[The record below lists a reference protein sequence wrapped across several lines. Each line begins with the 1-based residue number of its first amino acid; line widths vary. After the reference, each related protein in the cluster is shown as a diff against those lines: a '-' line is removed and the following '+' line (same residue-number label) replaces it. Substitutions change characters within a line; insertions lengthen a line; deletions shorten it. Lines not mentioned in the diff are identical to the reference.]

1 MSAAR
6 SPDSRPP
13 DSRPPDVRHKVG
25 DAAIALFAQ
34 KGVRATTVKDIAR
47 AAGVS
52 EGALYRHWPS
62 KEELAAELFATE
74 YTAMSRTLREAA
86 GDGPAPERLRRVIHH
101 AFDLAEAAPDRAR
114 FLLLSQ
120 HDALPLVP
128 RGQETPVDVICGIV
142 ADGIAE
148 GSVVRADKDALAHI
162 VIGAI
167 VLNVQSHV
175 YGRQTAAL
183 STLAGTIADAIL
195 DGIAVSGARP

>member
-1 MSAAR
+1 MPADVPHADAR
-6 SPDSRPP
+6 HL
-13 DSRPPDVRHKVG
+13 DVRHKVR

-34 KGVRATTVKDIAR
+34 KGVKATTVRDIAR
-47 AAGVS
+47 SAGVS

-62 KEELAAELFATE
+62 KEELAADLFAAE
-74 YTAMSRTLREAA
+74 YTAMSQTLREAS
-86 GDGPAPERLRRVIHH
+86 GQGPAPERLRRVIGH
-101 AFDLAEAAPDRAR
+101 AFDLVEAAPDRAR

-120 HDALPLVP
+120 HESLPLVP
-128 RGQETPVDVICGIV
+128 KDQETPVDVIGGII

-148 GSVVRADKDALAHI
+148 GSIVPADREALAHI

-183 STLAGTIADAIL
+183 STLAGPIADAIL
-195 DGIAVSGARP
+195 TGIATSRTGAGQ

>member
-1 MSAAR
+1 MSNGCAM
-6 SPDSRPP
+6 PN
-13 DSRPPDVRHKVG
+13 DVRHKVR

-34 KGVRATTVKDIAR
+34 KGVKGTTIKDIAR

-62 KEELAAELFATE
+62 KEDLAADLFAAE

-86 GDGPAPERLRRVIHH
+86 GTGPAPERLRRVIGW
-101 AFDLAEAAPDRAR
+101 AFQLVEEAPDRAR

-128 RGQETPVDVICGIV
+128 DGQETPVDVICGIIG
-142 ADGIAE
+142 DGIAE
-148 GSVVRADKDALAHI
+148 GSIRNADREALAHI

-167 VLNVQSHV
+167 VMNVQSHV
-175 YGRQTAAL
+175 YGRQKTPL
-183 STLAGTIADAIL
+183 GDLADTIADAL
-195 DGIAVSGARP
+195 LNGLKREESRHG

>member
-1 MSAAR
+1 MSADA
-6 SPDSRPP
+6 
-13 DSRPPDVRHKVG
+13 RPPDVRHKVR

-47 AAGVS
+47 SAGVS

-62 KEELAAELFATE
+62 KEELAAELFAAE
-74 YTAMSRTLREAA
+74 YTAMSQTLRDAA
-86 GDGPAPERLRRVIHH
+86 GSGPAPERLRRVIHH
-101 AFDLAEAAPDRAR
+101 AFHLAESAPDRAR

-120 HDALPLVP
+120 HDSLPLVP
-128 RGQETPVDVICGIV
+128 QGQETPVDVICGIV
-142 ADGIAE
+142 AEGIAE

-175 YGRQTAAL
+175 YGRQTAPL
-183 STLAGTIADAIL
+183 STLAGPIADAIL
-195 DGIAVSGARP
+195 TGIATSGIAVPGAKP